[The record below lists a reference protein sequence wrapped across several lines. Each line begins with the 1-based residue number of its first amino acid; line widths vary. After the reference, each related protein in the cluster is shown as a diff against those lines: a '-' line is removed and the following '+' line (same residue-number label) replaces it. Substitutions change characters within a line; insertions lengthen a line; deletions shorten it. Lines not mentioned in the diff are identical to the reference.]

1 MANAARNGKVEEA
14 AFARDEVLAEQQ
26 KAMLT
31 DLSLMQYKITGDDAD
46 WEKAL
51 KGKAAGGTVSIK
63 NPSASAKK
71 LKRQRERAAA
81 GAASSTPAPSS
92 AKKPKSGGGKKGKK

>member
-1 MANAARNGKVEEA
+1 MTQSLADEASESGKAAAK
-14 AFARDEVLAEQQ
+14 DLAEQR